1 MEKVAQMNK
10 QHKPKIE
17 KSLDGLHFLSPY
29 LYQYKKQFV
38 IVFIAMALVA
48 ITSALSA
55 YIFKYVLNDIF
66 ISRDEQMLILLPL
79 MVVVIFSV
87 RGIARFTNTYL
98 MTKIGVSVAN
108 SMRKLMFGHLVDADF
123 GESRKVTTGD
133 INAAIIQTAL
143 NIQNIITTTL
153 PQLLVSAMTVVSL
166 TVVILLTDFELAFY
180 AVVIAT
186 LMVIPVKILSK
197 GIKRHT
203 HNSENMVTELSNRTN
218 ETFNNLDLVK
228 IYNTEAEEKRHFE
241 SFLDKYA
248 RFQTKLAKYRLLSS
262 PFMEFFIA
270 IAISAV
276 IYLGGHY
283 VIDGEMTVGD
293 FFAFILALMM
303 LYAPIKSLT
312 QNYVALYMLNS
323 YIQRVKAILN
333 LPLERYEG
341 KSLEKIETIVFDHVY
356 YAIEGHMIL
365 DDLSFS
371 IEEGDRIAI
380 VGKSGAG
387 KSSLVSLLFGLGE
400 ATKGI
405 ININTKPLESYSLHA
420 FRQKISYVNQNASI
434 FNLTIKENILYGS
447 TWDEARYKSA
457 KEKAACGFI
466 ADLPEGDQTYAGEFG
481 NCLSGGQRQRI
492 ALARAIYR
500 DGSLFVLDEAT
511 SALDANTEG
520 HIQESLEGIMQE
532 RTSIIIA
539 HRLST
544 IEKCNK
550 VIVME
555 SGKIVAFGSY
565 KEVSQ
570 GEAFKRNFMVDG
582 VI

>member
-1 MEKVAQMNK
+1 
-10 QHKPKIE
+10 
-17 KSLDGLHFLSPY
+17 
-29 LYQYKKQFV
+29 
-38 IVFIAMALVA
+38 
-48 ITSALSA
+48 
-55 YIFKYVLNDIF
+55 
-66 ISRDEQMLILLPL
+66 
-79 MVVVIFSV
+79 
-87 RGIARFTNTYL
+87 
-98 MTKIGVSVAN
+98 
-108 SMRKLMFGHLVDADF
+108 
-123 GESRKVTTGD
+123 
-133 INAAIIQTAL
+133 
-143 NIQNIITTTL
+143 
-153 PQLLVSAMTVVSL
+153 
-166 TVVILLTDFELAFY
+166 
-180 AVVIAT
+180 
-186 LMVIPVKILSK
+186 
-197 GIKRHT
+197 
-203 HNSENMVTELSNRTN
+203 
-218 ETFNNLDLVK
+218 
-228 IYNTEAEEKRHFE
+228 
-241 SFLDKYA
+241 
-248 RFQTKLAKYRLLSS
+248 
-262 PFMEFFIA
+262 
-270 IAISAV
+270 
-276 IYLGGHY
+276 
-283 VIDGEMTVGD
+283 
-293 FFAFILALMM
+293 MM

-323 YIQRVKAILN
+323 YIQRVKAILD

-400 ATKGI
+400 ATKGT

-420 FRQKISYVNQNASI
+420 FRQQISYVNQNASI

-447 TWDEARYKSA
+447 TWDEAQYKSA
-457 KEKAACGFI
+457 KEEAACDFI
-466 ADLPEGDQTYAGEFG
+466 EDLPEGDHTYAGEFG
-481 NCLSGGQRQRI
+481 NRLSGGQRQRI

-520 HIQESLEGIMQE
+520 HIQESLESIMQE

-582 VI
+582 VM